1 MFFDTFRFLL
11 IFGACLLSLVGKGIA
26 LASPF
31 AAPWGPDDEK
41 NVLDEQKLPV
51 MATILA
57 TMFLPGFI
65 LGIASCWHNKNNNSN
80 MLKTFVA
87 HPSVVLMPT
96 FTHFTFTSNE
106 KLCRGRREKGE
117 QEKEKGDSVD
127 PFITFSPRL
136 TIMNV
141 ILSIVC
147 NVAYCIIMTQISTT
161 RSNEYLFLRLYLYNI
176 PHTII
181 YPFIKVIILGSLLT
195 LFSIPFISKSSGNCS
210 HICSVILTH
219 LTLLHRLTF
228 VLIFVFT
235 IGPYIPWHLQI
246 FLIPVSILGLVFT
259 LPLLTNYSKS
269 ILPTCAF
276 PCNLPACFSLP
287 GVEYGALV
295 CSDPQVHYV
304 LGTNDKPRRVLEDE
318 EDVNQKKV
326 DVRVDEAVD
335 SQEHEIVKQEL
346 NQAEGENQEKNI
358 QEV

>member
-1 MFFDTFRFLL
+1 MSKYSNILCRPEMSTVVCLSSFFYTFRFLL

-31 AAPWGPDDEK
+31 AAPSPGPGEK
-41 NVLDEQKLPV
+41 PVPDEQKLPV

-127 PFITFSPRL
+127 PFIIFSPWL

-161 RSNEYLFLRLYLYNI
+161 RFNEYLFLHLYLYNYISLYYNI
-176 PHTII
+176 PHTNI
-181 YPFIKVIILGSLLT
+181 YPFITVIIPPYLVLYT
-195 LFSIPFISKSSGNCS
+195 L
-210 HICSVILTH
+210 
-219 LTLLHRLTF
+219 
-228 VLIFVFT
+228 
-235 IGPYIPWHLQI
+235 HLQE
-246 FLIPVSILGLVFT
+246 LWQ
-259 LPLLTNYSKS
+259 LLSHLLCHTHAS
-269 ILPTCAF
+269 
-276 PCNLPACFSLP
+276 
-287 GVEYGALV
+287 
-295 CSDPQVHYV
+295 
-304 LGTNDKPRRVLEDE
+304 
-318 EDVNQKKV
+318 
-326 DVRVDEAVD
+326 
-335 SQEHEIVKQEL
+335 EL
-346 NQAEGENQEKNI
+346 QRCCI
-358 QEV
+358 YIIS